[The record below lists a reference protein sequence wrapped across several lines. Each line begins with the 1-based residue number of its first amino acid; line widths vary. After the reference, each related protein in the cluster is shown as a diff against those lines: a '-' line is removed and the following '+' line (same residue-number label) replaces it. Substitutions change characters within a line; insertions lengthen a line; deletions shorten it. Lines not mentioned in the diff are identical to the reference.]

1 MLGKLRT
8 YFNPTLKMDLV
19 RMPAD
24 GESRKCLIG
33 VPLELDLGADVA
45 RDERRDAVRHLPGE
59 ADGAHHERRPV
70 QKLHDLVAATHRVE
84 LFDLSALHLE
94 GVVVTIS

>member
-1 MLGKLRT
+1 
-8 YFNPTLKMDLV
+8 MDLV

-59 ADGAHHERRPV
+59 ADGANHERRPV
-70 QKLHDLVAATHRVE
+70 QKLHDLVAATHRVV
-84 LFDLSALHLE
+84 LFDLSALLLE
-94 GVVVTIS
+94 DVAVTVS

>member
-1 MLGKLRT
+1 
-8 YFNPTLKMDLV
+8 MDLV

-24 GESRKCLIG
+24 GEHRKCLIG
-33 VPLELDLGADVA
+33 VALELDLGADVA

-70 QKLHDLVAATHRVE
+70 QKLHDLVAAAHRVV